1 MLNTNEFEWADV
13 KVNMLGIT
21 LTGLRGLK
29 YKKAQEKEPVYAAGN
44 EAKSIQRGNKRY
56 DGTLRLLKSDFDTL
70 NRAAIAAGYE
80 DIVDVPGKL
89 INITCVYK
97 KEGVAG
103 IATAALIN
111 VEFTECED
119 GLNQNDKF
127 SEVSLPFI
135 ALKVR
140 YA

>member
-1 MLNTNEFEWADV
+1 MFDSNEFEYADV
-13 KVNMLGIT
+13 KVSMLGIT

-29 YKKAQEKEPVYAAGN
+29 YKKGQEKEPVYGAGN
-44 EAKSIQRGNKRY
+44 EVKAIQRGNKRY

-70 NRAAIAAGYE
+70 NRAALAAGYE

-89 INITCVYK
+89 IDIVCVYK
-97 KEGVAG
+97 KDGVAG
-103 IATAALIN
+103 MSTAGLIN
-111 VEFTECED
+111 VEFTEAED

-135 ALKVR
+135 CKKVR